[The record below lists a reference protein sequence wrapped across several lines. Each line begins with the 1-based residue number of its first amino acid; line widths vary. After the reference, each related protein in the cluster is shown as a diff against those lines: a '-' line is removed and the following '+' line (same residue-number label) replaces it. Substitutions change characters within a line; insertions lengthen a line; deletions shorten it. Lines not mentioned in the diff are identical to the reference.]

1 LAILSFLGIRRY
13 VRGVESRAEA
23 ICIAVSER
31 MRISAETLFLTQ
43 TELARRTP
51 ISQSQISKLFRG
63 ERSMSVYQ
71 LLELSEAMG
80 LSPVDVLRDAIESVD
95 G

>member
-1 LAILSFLGIRRY
+1 MLRIRRY
-13 VRGVESRAEA
+13 VPGVESRAEA

-31 MRISAETLFLTQ
+31 LRVSAETLFFTQ

-63 ERSMSVYQ
+63 ERSMSIFQ
-71 LLELSEAMG
+71 LLELTQAMG
-80 LSPVDVLRDAIESVD
+80 LSPVDVLRDAIDSVD
-95 G
+95 S